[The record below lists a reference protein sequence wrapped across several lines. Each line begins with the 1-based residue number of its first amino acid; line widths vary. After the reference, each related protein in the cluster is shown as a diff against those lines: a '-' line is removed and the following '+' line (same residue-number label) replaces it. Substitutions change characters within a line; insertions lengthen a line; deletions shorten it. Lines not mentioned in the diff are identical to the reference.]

1 MKSRR
6 KIGAWLVV
14 VLLAAVAGAGSL
26 ASPAFAWGYSYDTVI
41 SGVKVHMAFPEQA
54 LSAGN
59 SWTMGPSI
67 LHLTDGSGGH
77 LYMTNKHTGAVIWS
91 AGDYPGRNKILI
103 FQNDGNLVLYNEGLH
118 ASWASNTWNKCTD
131 TRYYSKELGLQQDGN
146 FVVYCHENGAGAG
159 HYTPLWSTNTWC
171 RSPGSDYCKP

>member
-1 MKSRR
+1 MQTVSADLSR
-6 KIGAWLVV
+6 
-14 VLLAAVAGAGSL
+14 LAGRNVGL
-26 ASPAFAWGYSYDTVI
+26 ELRVD
-41 SGVKVHMAFPEQA
+41 
-54 LSAGN
+54 
-59 SWTMGPSI
+59 
-67 LHLTDGSGGH
+67 
-77 LYMTNKHTGAVIWS
+77 TGASSGQDWAVWVSPRITSGPRDLLQPGEVLTPGKAIAS
-91 AGDYPGRNKILI
+91 ANGRFELVY
-103 FQNDGNLVLYNEGLH
+103 QGDGNLVLYNEGLH